1 MTIKKEDY
9 RGIFSM
15 LEKFVEDGE
24 WSDLRETYFKKIA
37 LPEIK
42 KLDKNPKNLQDAY
55 LTIKNLLEKE
65 EIKQKSF
72 YE

>member
-15 LEKFVEDGE
+15 LEKFVEDGK
-24 WSDLRETYFKKIA
+24 WDDLRETYFKKIA

-42 KLDKNPKNLQDAY
+42 KLDKNPKTLQDAH
-55 LTIKNLLEKE
+55 LILKELLNK
-65 EIKQKSF
+65 KTNTL
-72 YE
+72 